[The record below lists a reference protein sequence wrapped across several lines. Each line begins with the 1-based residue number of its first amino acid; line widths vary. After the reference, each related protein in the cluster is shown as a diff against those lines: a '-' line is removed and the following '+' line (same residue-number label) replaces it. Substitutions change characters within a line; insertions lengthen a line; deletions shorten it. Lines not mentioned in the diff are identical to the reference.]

1 MYNHYYVNKI
11 NTGNPHYNH
20 EVHKDSCTYLPSPLN
35 REYLGY
41 FASCKDAITKAKEKY
56 SNVDGCAVCCPEC
69 HKE

>member
-1 MYNHYYVNKI
+1 MYNHYYVNKQT
-11 NTGNPHYNH
+11 TGNPNYNH
-20 EVHKDSCTYLPSPLN
+20 EVHKESCPYLPSVLN

-41 FASCKDAITKAKEKY
+41 YSTCSEAIEKAKENY

>member
-41 FASCKDAITKAKEKY
+41 FALCKDAITKAKEKY

>member
-41 FASCKDAITKAKEKY
+41 FVSCKDAITKAKEKY